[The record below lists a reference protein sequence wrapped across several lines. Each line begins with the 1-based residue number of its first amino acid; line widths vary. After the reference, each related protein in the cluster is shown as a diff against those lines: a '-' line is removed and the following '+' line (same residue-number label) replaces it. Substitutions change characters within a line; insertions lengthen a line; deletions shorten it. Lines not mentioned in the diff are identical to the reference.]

1 MRTHGT
7 TALFKLYIVN
17 GDEAF
22 FGFYP
27 VTRHPVTIN
36 GNSVPIFDVLG
47 KDSTLFH
54 FAVEDD
60 EASMSTQYVENARKW
75 FDSVWTTIAREARS

>member
-1 MRTHGT
+1 MRTATTEVRTHGT
-7 TALFKLYIVN
+7 AALFKLYIVN
-17 GDEAF
+17 GEEVF

-27 VTRHPVTIN
+27 VAEHTVAIDGEP
-36 GNSVPIFDVLG
+36 VPIFDVLG

-60 EASMSTQYVENARKW
+60 EDSM
-75 FDSVWTTIAREARS
+75 